1 MRIAVVGGGPAGM
14 MAAYA
19 AASSAEVALFEKNE
33 KLGKKLFLT
42 GKGRCNIT
50 NARPQEDFFSN
61 IPGNAKFLYSAFD
74 AFSNN
79 DLIRLL
85 NHHGLATKVER
96 GGRVFP
102 ASDKSSDVIKTLQNM
117 LHSKKVQIQL
127 GRHVQEILIRD
138 GRACGIKVE
147 GKNIF
152 FDKVILA
159 CGGMSYPV
167 TGSNG
172 EGYEMARKA
181 GHSMKELY
189 PSLIP
194 LVAKYPEIC
203 RKLMGLTLKNVR
215 VTLQEKG
222 KKRFESIGEMLF
234 TYFGVSGP
242 LILSASAH
250 LSDYSFAD
258 TKICIDLKPALDEI
272 KLETRILRD
281 FAEMPNN
288 QLKITLQ
295 RLLPKM
301 LCGEILEIAGLNGK
315 KPVNFVTK
323 EERKK
328 LISVIK
334 NFCIPICGTRDL
346 EEAIVTRGGITLK
359 EINASKMQSKLVPGL
374 YFAGEMLDV
383 DAYTGGYNLQIAFS
397 TGYLAGRSAAENL
410 D

>member
-1 MRIAVVGGGPAGM
+1 MKRTRSLV
-14 MAAYA
+14 
-19 AASSAEVALFEKNE
+19 KNY
-33 KLGKKLFLT
+33 FLQERADAILQMP
-42 GKGRCNIT
+42 GR
-50 NARPQEDFFSN
+50 REDFFSN

-138 GRACGIKVE
+138 GRVCGIKVE

-181 GHSMKELY
+181 GHSMKELH

-215 VTLQEKG
+215 VTYREKG

-258 TKICIDLKPALDEI
+258 TKICIDLKPAL
-272 KLETRILRD
+272 
-281 FAEMPNN
+281 
-288 QLKITLQ
+288 
-295 RLLPKM
+295 
-301 LCGEILEIAGLNGK
+301 
-315 KPVNFVTK
+315 
-323 EERKK
+323 ER
-328 LISVIK
+328 
-334 NFCIPICGTRDL
+334 
-346 EEAIVTRGGITLK
+346 
-359 EINASKMQSKLVPGL
+359 
-374 YFAGEMLDV
+374 
-383 DAYTGGYNLQIAFS
+383 
-397 TGYLAGRSAAENL
+397 
-410 D
+410 